1 MWGKVWWRVDN
12 SVDSVNSVNSVSL
25 CCECCSPVVRRN
37 YTSLSPLCLDLE
49 KFGFNFTD
57 LISGFGIRSQSGS
70 YAFTGARET

>member
-1 MWGKVWWRVDN
+1 MMKIPSLHHCSKCSGVCFIEHKVEHIS
-12 SVDSVNSVNSVSL
+12 SVVEVWSDGITLLSV
-25 CCECCSPVVRRN
+25 
-37 YTSLSPLCLDLE
+37 YCLDLE